1 MWLHDE
7 LYHLRFDRTPARLA
21 LAEAAIE
28 SALRLRPDGGEA
40 RLARAGHL
48 YRGYL
53 DYQGA
58 LAELEIARQT
68 LPNDARLFELKGY
81 IERRRPGGTEEEA
94 VLNLEHAI
102 DLDPRNVL
110 LLQQTALSYEALR
123 RYRDEEAILDRLLA
137 LQPND
142 VGRKA
147 TRAFVELD
155 WKADTRPI
163 HQFIDSI
170 RATNPGAITDVA
182 DEWLDCA
189 FAERD
194 AAAAAK
200 ALAVRGETS
209 FGNDVV
215 KLSPR
220 FGEGLIAQMTKD
232 DAKARS
238 DFTAARAEQ
247 ENLVRAHPDN
257 AGDVCVL
264 GLIDAALGRKEEAL
278 REGRRAVEL
287 LPMEKDAINGTRL
300 MVALA
305 RIAASVG
312 DKDLACEQLGT
323 AIRYPAS
330 PSYGTLKMM
339 PWWDPLR
346 GDPCFENIVASLA
359 PK

>member
-1 MWLHDE
+1 MHDPTFFEAYCQLVWLHDE

-40 RLARAGHL
+40 HFARAGHL

-81 IERRRPGGTEEEA
+81 IERRRPGGSQEGA
-94 VLNLEHAI
+94 VLDLEHAI

-123 RYRDEEAILDRLLA
+123 RYRDEEAILDRLLT

-170 RATNPGAITDVA
+170 RATNPVAITDIA

-194 AAAAAK
+194 AAAAAN

-220 FGEGLIAQMTKD
+220 FAEGLIAQMTKD

-238 DFTAARAEQ
+238 DFTAAR
-247 ENLVRAHPDN
+247 
-257 AGDVCVL
+257 
-264 GLIDAALGRKEEAL
+264 
-278 REGRRAVEL
+278 
-287 LPMEKDAINGTRL
+287 GTGETGSR
-300 MVALA
+300 
-305 RIAASVG
+305 
-312 DKDLACEQLGT
+312 
-323 AIRYPAS
+323 S
-330 PSYGTLKMM
+330 P
-339 PWWDPLR
+339 
-346 GDPCFENIVASLA
+346 
-359 PK
+359 

>member
-1 MWLHDE
+1 
-7 LYHLRFDRTPARLA
+7 
-21 LAEAAIE
+21 
-28 SALRLRPDGGEA
+28 
-40 RLARAGHL
+40 
-48 YRGYL
+48 
-53 DYQGA
+53 
-58 LAELEIARQT
+58 
-68 LPNDARLFELKGY
+68 
-81 IERRRPGGTEEEA
+81 
-94 VLNLEHAI
+94 
-102 DLDPRNVL
+102 L
-110 LLQQTALSYEALR
+110 LLQQTALSYDALR

-142 VGRKA
+142 VERKA

-170 RATNPGAITDVA
+170 RATNPAAITDIA
-182 DEWLDCA
+182 DEWLECA
-189 FAERD
+189 LAERD
-194 AAAAAK
+194 AAAAVN
-200 ALAVRGETS
+200 ALTVRGETS
-209 FGNDVV
+209 FGNDMV

-220 FGEGLIAQMTKD
+220 FVKGLIARMTND

-247 ENLVRAHPDN
+247 ETLVRAHPDD
-257 AGDVCVL
+257 AGALCVL

-278 REGRRAVEL
+278 SEGRHAVEL

-312 DKDLACEQLGT
+312 DNNLACQQLGT
-323 AIRYPAS
+323 AIWYPAS
-330 PSYGTLKMM
+330 PTYGTLKLM

-346 GDPCFENIVASLA
+346 GDPCFEKIVASLA
-359 PK
+359 PKSE